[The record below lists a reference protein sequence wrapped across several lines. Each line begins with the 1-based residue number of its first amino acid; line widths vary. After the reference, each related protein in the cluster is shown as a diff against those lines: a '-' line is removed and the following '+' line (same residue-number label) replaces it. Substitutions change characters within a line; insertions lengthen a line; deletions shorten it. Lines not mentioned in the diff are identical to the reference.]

1 MKQSAVLLV
10 VVAGASVA
18 RADTSQCR
26 VVDVDF
32 TPSDQLQ
39 IVAWVETAAGQ
50 YVDTIYITNKV
61 GRYGIANRPGRFDFN
76 SGPVVNDMWPY
87 GRRITVF
94 PVWAH
99 RHGLSWPEV
108 VFQSGSDD
116 DLSHQAINS
125 TPESVPP
132 FCRPMDPTDPM
143 DQPKWDAGTCAS
155 PTSVFTDKG
164 VFSPTGT
171 SLYPPRS
178 DLAFS
183 CTGDGCDSPSVPL
196 YKQMNPFDAVSQATP
211 LAGMATEIAWPIPAA
226 LAQGDYVLFVEVAKE
241 FDFNATY
248 NPTTYPSPMV
258 PYGSYGVPYRG
269 QPSIVYKVP
278 FSVGTSDQTS
288 STQSYAG
295 YGDPD
300 GATGT
305 LNAPDATITSD
316 TPQTGAF
323 RLEPMAGGGEL
334 VRVCARPN
342 VTSAPP
348 GPIEGLAVS
357 NLTSSSASVAFVAP
371 QVSGTTCAGA
381 PITSVAGYDI
391 RYLANTELTAD
402 NFAGANQLAA
412 AVPPLATGSAQ
423 TFDLAGLL
431 PLTDYWVGVRAYDSC
446 HDDSPLAVVHFTT
459 LDRQPGSV
467 NACFIATAAYGSLMA
482 NDVEPLRAFRDNV
495 LRTSVLGELALE
507 TYYTF
512 SPPVAGVIGESEL
525 LRATARDALAPIVRA
540 VKAR

>member
-1 MKQSAVLLV
+1 MSWRALLV
-10 VVAGASVA
+10 VVAWASA
-18 RADTSQCR
+18 AHADTPQCR

-39 IVAWVETAAGQ
+39 IVAWVETASGQ

-61 GRYGIANRPGRFDFN
+61 GRYGIGNRPGRFDFN
-76 SGPVVNDMWPY
+76 SGPVMNDMWPY

-108 VFQSGSDD
+108 VFQTGSED
-116 DLSHQAINS
+116 DLSHMAINS
-125 TPESVPP
+125 TPENVPP
-132 FCRPMDPTDPM
+132 FCRPMNPTDPA
-143 DQPKWDAGTCAS
+143 DQPTWDAGTCAS
-155 PTSVFTDKG
+155 PNNVFTDKG
-164 VFSPTGT
+164 VFSATGT

-183 CTGDGCDSPSVPL
+183 CSGDGCDSPSVPL

-211 LAGMATEIAWPIPAA
+211 LGGMAAEIAWPIPAT
-226 LAQGDYVLFVEVAKE
+226 LAQGDYVLFMEVAKE
-241 FDFNATY
+241 YDFNGTY
-248 NPTTYPSPMV
+248 NPTTYPPPMV
-258 PYGSYGVPYRG
+258 PYMTYGVPYRG
-269 QPSIVYKVP
+269 QPSIIYKVP
-278 FSVGTSDQTS
+278 FSVGTADATS
-288 STQSYAG
+288 STTAYAG

-300 GATGT
+300 GVTGT
-305 LNAPDATITSD
+305 LNAPDATITAD

-342 VTSAPP
+342 VTMAPP
-348 GPIEGLAVS
+348 GPIAGLAVTK
-357 NLTSSSASVAFVAP
+357 LTSSSASVAFVAP
-371 QVSGTTCAGA
+371 QVAGTTCAGA
-381 PITSVAGYDI
+381 PISTVAGYDV
-391 RYLANTELTAD
+391 RYLANVELTAD
-402 NFAGANQLAA
+402 NFADAT
-412 AVPPLATGSAQ
+412 PLASAVVPLPMGTTQ
-423 TFDLAGLL
+423 AFDVPGLL
-431 PLTDYWVGVRAYDSC
+431 PLTDYWVGVRAFDSC
-446 HDDSPLAVVHFTT
+446 HDDSPLAIVHFTT
-459 LDRQPGSV
+459 PDREPGSV

-495 LRTSVLGELALE
+495 LRTTVLGELAIE

-525 LRATARDALAPIVRA
+525 LRATARDALAPLVRA
-540 VKAR
+540 LRGR